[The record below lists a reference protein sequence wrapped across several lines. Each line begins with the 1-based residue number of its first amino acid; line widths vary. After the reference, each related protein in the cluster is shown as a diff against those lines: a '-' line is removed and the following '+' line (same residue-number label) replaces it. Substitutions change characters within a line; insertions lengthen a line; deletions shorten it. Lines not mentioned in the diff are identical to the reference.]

1 MRSARTHLSFLIHDL
16 QVLDNS
22 VGARELKVVL
32 SRLESGVADL
42 AVVEDDGEALGAAL
56 LVGPADALGE
66 LGLGVG
72 KEELRD
78 IGSVAIRAV
87 QKGLEE
93 KTYNVVVLDSVGLT
107 PGAHDESIVVGEDSN
122 NVDTLLA
129 DLGEALNVLGDV
141 ASRADRGESTGEG
154 EEDDLLVGP
163 LLGGVVVDGD
173 TAGGDLA
180 LFLRPGDVTVRAQTV
195 SLEVNWAVER

>member
-1 MRSARTHLSFLIHDL
+1 M
-16 QVLDNS
+16 
-22 VGARELKVVL
+22 
-32 SRLESGVADL
+32 
-42 AVVEDDGEALGAAL
+42 
-56 LVGPADALGE
+56 
-66 LGLGVG
+66 
-72 KEELRD
+72 
-78 IGSVAIRAV
+78 AIRDV
-87 QKGLEE
+87 QTRPGE

-129 DLGEALNVLGDV
+129 DLGKALDVLGDV
-141 ASRADRGESTGEG
+141 ASRADGGESTREG

-180 LFLRPGDVTVRAQTV
+180 LVLRPGDVPVRAQTI
-195 SLEVNWAVER
+195 SLEVNWVAER